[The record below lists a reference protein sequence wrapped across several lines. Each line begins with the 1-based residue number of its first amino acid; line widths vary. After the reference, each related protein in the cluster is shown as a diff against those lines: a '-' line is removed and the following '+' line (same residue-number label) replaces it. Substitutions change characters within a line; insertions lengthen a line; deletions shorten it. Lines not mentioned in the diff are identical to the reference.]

1 METGNF
7 KLNYLKCFDLK
18 RPSTGQ
24 NILEQTGIDLEPLV
38 HSTKIISN
46 DIHFLAYDIKLSFC
60 TPGIGDNQ
68 HPLWSTRGHEERA
81 HE

>member
-7 KLNYLKCFDLK
+7 ELNYLKCFDLK

-24 NILEQTGIDLEPLV
+24 NILEQTGINLEPLV

-46 DIHFLAYDIKLSFC
+46 DIHFLAYNIKLSFSH
-60 TPGIGDNQ
+60 TGTKDNQ
-68 HPLWSTRGHEERA
+68 HPLRSTGVIKKRA